1 MEPIEYLKVL
11 QRRWRLLVACV
22 LVTAAAGWL
31 LAPSGA
37 NTATAD
43 AYAATISLI
52 PTPGDKA
59 EEEPNL
65 NRVAYLVTVG
75 QVPQMAADALER
87 KGDIESLLAAVSA
100 SVDIEAGTVT
110 ITATGATAAEA
121 GARADA
127 FADATVTYQRV
138 SVENARANA
147 ATEAK
152 SQLDKISDRI
162 DRLDEKLR
170 DVPAGSTT
178 SELME
183 AQKNAEIQRYGVVYS
198 RMQELTSPV
207 TSSVQKVDT
216 PTTTKTSASGIA
228 PPSSL
233 PARLLLFSF
242 VGLALGVVAALVLD
256 RLDTRLRTRTA
267 VEEAFNLPV
276 VAEIP
281 RASRRL
287 MRKGAVVV
295 SSHPGSVVAEGY
307 RSLRSALMLM
317 TIAPAGDGTGHADH
331 GDDEPGR
338 APQVMLVTSA
348 LSRDGKSTTV
358 ANLAAAYAEA
368 GRTVL
373 VLDCD
378 FRNPEAPFELSG
390 RPTVGLSELLL
401 ADRPTDLPRARHPS
415 GVPGVHVVTSGA
427 VTEHPAV
434 LMLKMG
440 GIIAEARKH
449 ADIVLVDSAP
459 MLSTND
465 TTDLTQHVDA
475 VLVVCRVGRQTPE
488 QASRVSDTLARA
500 AVPIFGIALVGVQG
514 PSPLSLAAR
523 TSGSVARWPVHRTG
537 WSDPRLRTSARPSA
551 DPPAAETAVRETAL
565 RETAVRETAV
575 RETAG
580 EAASGAR
587 PVPPPPPPQQWV
599 RPLPQRD
606 RPADRPDAPGWR
618 RDHRTDDDR
627 GGELR

>member
-11 QRRWRLLVACV
+11 RRRWRLLVACV

-31 LAPSGA
+31 LAPSKA

-43 AYAATISLI
+43 AYEATVTLV
-52 PTPGDKA
+52 PTPGDNP
-59 EEEPNL
+59 EDEPNL
-65 NRVAYLVTVG
+65 NRVAYLVTIG
-75 QVPQMAADALER
+75 EVPLMAAEMLAYE
-87 KGDIESLLAAVSA
+87 GDIKALLLAISA
-100 SVDIEAGTVT
+100 DIDSDAGTVT
-110 ITATGATAAEA
+110 ISATGSSEAEA
-121 GARADA
+121 SGRADA

-138 SVENARANA
+138 SVEHARENA
-147 ATEAK
+147 ALEAK
-152 SQLDKISDRI
+152 KQLDKISDRI
-162 DRLDEKLR
+162 DSLDGKLR
-170 DVPAGSTT
+170 DVPDESTT
-178 SELME
+178 AELLE
-183 AQKNAEIQRYGVVYS
+183 KQKTAEIDRYGIVYS
-198 RMQELTSPV
+198 RIQELSTPV
-207 TSSVQKVDT
+207 TGAIQKVDT
-216 PTTTKTSASGIA
+216 PTTMKTSGSGIA

-242 VGLALGVVAALVLD
+242 VGLALGVVAVLVLD

-281 RASRRL
+281 RAGRRL
-287 MRKGAVVV
+287 MRKGTVVV

-317 TIAPAGDGTGHADH
+317 TIAPTGDDSTS
-331 GDDEPGR
+331 DEPGR
-338 APQVMLVTSA
+338 TPQVLLVTSA

-368 GRTVL
+368 GRSVL

-378 FRNPEAPFELSG
+378 FRNPDAPFALDS
-390 RPTVGLSELLL
+390 RPHVGLSELLL
-401 ADRPTDLPRARHPS
+401 ADSPTDLPRAMR
-415 GVPGVHVVTSGA
+415 GTGVHGVRIVTSGA

-440 GIIAEARKH
+440 GLIAEARKH

-488 QASRVSDTLARA
+488 QATRVSQVLARA

-523 TSGSVARWPVHRTG
+523 TSGSVARWPVHRAG
-537 WSDPRLRTSARPSA
+537 WSDPRRTGPRVHLRPAE
-551 DPPAAETAVRETAL
+551 PAAGYTN
-565 RETAVRETAV
+565 
-575 RETAG
+575 
-580 EAASGAR
+580 GANR
-587 PVPPPPPPQQWV
+587 VAQAPPPHSPPSSQEWV
-599 RPLPQRD
+599 RALPERD
-606 RPADRPDAPGWR
+606 RDRSDRNERPGGY
-618 RDHRTDDDR
+618 RDYGNTDDR